1 MESSNIQRFCEI
13 MKILKNSGLTNGFT
27 PKKVYDTF
35 ESLGP
40 SFIKLGQ
47 ILSARVDLLPIEYC
61 TELSKLRTDVAPM
74 PYEEVEEIL
83 RNNYENI
90 DEIFVYIERT
100 PLGSASIAQV
110 HKAKLKKN
118 NKEVAIKI
126 RRPNIDQIMSNDL
139 NLLRKAIHMLQL
151 HKLIKVIDIDLALD
165 QIYDTTMEETNFK
178 YEADHLREFKERN
191 KDSEYI
197 DCPIVYT
204 KLCTEDV
211 IVMEYIDGIKVYE
224 KDKLKEANYNLN
236 AISNVICENYIK
248 QTLEDGFFHA
258 DPHPDNIMIKDDK
271 VIFIDFGMVGRLSD
285 SNKELIKKCI
295 KAIMVKDF
303 KTITDVILGLSTR
316 YDKSELDYQ
325 KLESDVTKL
334 IQDYL
339 NVQLENINIAKF
351 ATDMFNML
359 REHKLMLD
367 KDVTM
372 MVRGDGVIEGVLKNV
387 NPKISFLNVLSLSKY
402 SQNEVFTIDKVKE
415 KSTRVIRSVDN
426 LIDMPGEVNTL
437 LKSINSGQTKFRVE
451 LSESANQVDK
461 LENLVHE
468 VVIGF
473 IDGCLVIATAI
484 IDIKELK
491 IIGEILVFLLT
502 TWLVIKMIK
511 DIIHRGY

>member
-13 MKILKNSGLTNGFT
+13 VKILKDSGLTNGFT
-27 PKKVYDTF
+27 PKKVYDTL
-35 ESLGP
+35 EALGP
-40 SFIKLGQ
+40 SFIKVGQ
-47 ILSARVDLLPIEYC
+47 ILSARVDLLPSEYC
-61 TELSKLRTDVAPM
+61 IELSKLRTDVSPM
-74 PYEEVEEIL
+74 PYESVEEIL
-83 RNNYENI
+83 RNSYNNL
-90 DEIFVYIERT
+90 DEIFVYIERA

-110 HKAKLKKN
+110 HKAKLKKY

-126 RRPNIDQIMSNDL
+126 RRPNIDKIMANDL
-139 NLLRKAIHMLQL
+139 DLFRKAIHILQL
-151 HKLIKVIDIDLALD
+151 HKLIKVIDLDLALD
-165 QIYDTTMEETNFK
+165 QIYETTMEETNFK
-178 YEADHLREFKERN
+178 YEADHLKEFKEKN
-191 KDSEYI
+191 KECEFI
-197 DCPIVYT
+197 DCPTVYT
-204 KLCTEDV
+204 NLCTEDI

-224 KDKLKEANYNLN
+224 KEKLSAANYNLEN
-236 AISNVICENYIK
+236 ISNIICENYVK
-248 QTLEDGFFHA
+248 QSLDDGFFHA
-258 DPHPDNIMIKDDK
+258 DPHPDNIMVKDNK

-285 SNKELIKKCI
+285 RSKALIKKCI
-295 KAIMVKDF
+295 KAIITKDY
-303 KTITDVILGLSTR
+303 KTITDVILGLSTH

-339 NVQLENINIAKF
+339 NVELENINIAKF

-372 MVRGDGVIEGVLKNV
+372 MIRGDGVIEGVLKNV

-402 SQNEVFTIDKVKE
+402 SRNEVFTIDKIKE
-415 KSTRVIRSVDN
+415 TSSRVLRSMDS

-437 LKSINSGQTKFRVE
+437 LKSINSGQTKFKVE

-484 IDIKELK
+484 IDIPKLK
-491 IIGEILVFLLT
+491 TLGVVLVFLLT
-502 TWLVIKMIK
+502 SWLLIKMIR
-511 DIIHRGY
+511 DLLHRGY

>member
-27 PKKVYDTF
+27 PKKVYDTLV
-35 ESLGP
+35 SLGP

-47 ILSARVDLLPIEYC
+47 VLSARVDLLPAEYC
-61 TELSKLRTDVAPM
+61 IELSKLRTDVAPM

-83 RNNYENI
+83 RKNYENI
-90 DEIFVYIERT
+90 DEVFVYVERT

-126 RRPNIDQIMSNDL
+126 RRPNIEQIMANDL
-139 NLLRKAIHMLQL
+139 NLFRKALHMLQL
-151 HKLIKVIDIDLALD
+151 NKLIKVIDIDLALD
-165 QIYDTTMEETNFK
+165 QIYETTMEETNFK
-178 YEADHLREFKERN
+178 YEADHLKEFKERN
-191 KDSEYI
+191 RDNEYI
-197 DCPIVYT
+197 DCPTVYT

-224 KDKLKEANYNLN
+224 KEKLEKDNYNLET
-236 AISNVICENYIK
+236 ISNIICENYIK

-258 DPHPDNIMIKDDK
+258 DPHPDNIMIKDNK
-271 VIFIDFGMVGRLSD
+271 VIFIDLGMVGRISEKHKD
-285 SNKELIKKCI
+285 LIKKCI
-295 KAIMVKDF
+295 KAMLSKDY
-303 KTITDVILGLSTR
+303 KTITDVILSLSKQ
-316 YDKSELDYQ
+316 YGKNELDYQ
-325 KLESDVTKL
+325 KLESDITLL
-334 IQDYL
+334 IQEYL
-339 NVQLENINIAKF
+339 TLELENINIAKF
-351 ATDMFNML
+351 ANEMFNLL

-372 MVRGDGVIEGVLKNV
+372 MIRGDGVIEGVLKNV

-402 SQNEVFTIDKVKE
+402 GQNEVFTIDNIKE
-415 KSTRVIRSVDN
+415 TSTRVIRSMDN
-426 LIDMPGEVNTL
+426 LIDLPTEVNTL
-437 LKSINSGQTKFRVE
+437 LKSVNSGQTKFKVE

-491 IIGEILVFLLT
+491 IIGGILVFLLT